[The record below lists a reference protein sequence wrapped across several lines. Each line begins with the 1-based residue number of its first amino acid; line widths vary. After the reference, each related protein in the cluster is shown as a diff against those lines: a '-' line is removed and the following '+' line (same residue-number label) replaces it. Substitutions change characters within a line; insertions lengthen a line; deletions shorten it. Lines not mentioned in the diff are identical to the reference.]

1 MIEVRAFVNYGL
13 IRSGEKGYMLH
24 IEAARKAEAE
34 GKIEILDPNYK
45 MTSITKAIEKDQ
57 EEEANTEETVEAAPI
72 IEQKTKAKKPS
83 IKKIIQKKLK

>member
-34 GKIEILDPNYK
+34 GKIEIIDPNYK

>member
-34 GKIEILDPNYK
+34 GKIEIIDPNYK
-45 MTSITKAIEKDQ
+45 MSSITKAIEKDK
-57 EEEANTEETVEAAPI
+57 EEEYKNEETVEAAPI
-72 IEQKTKAKKPS
+72 IEEKTKVKNPL
-83 IKKIIQKKLK
+83 IKKIIQKN